1 MFLNLIAGLDSFL
14 FAWAV
19 IENVVGPLYMSRER
33 ETVLVKS
40 KIDDLAENKKVVLA
54 NRTDIDV
61 NIHLS
66 QPEPD
71 SNIN

>member
-1 MFLNLIAGLDSFL
+1 
-14 FAWAV
+14 
-19 IENVVGPLYMSRER
+19 MSRER

-61 NIHLS
+61 NIRLS

>member
-1 MFLNLIAGLDSFL
+1 MH
-14 FAWAV
+14 
-19 IENVVGPLYMSRER
+19 MSRER
-33 ETVLVKS
+33 KTVLVKS

-66 QPEPD
+66 QLGPD
-71 SNIN
+71 TNIN

>member
-1 MFLNLIAGLDSFL
+1 
-14 FAWAV
+14 
-19 IENVVGPLYMSRER
+19 MSRER
-33 ETVLVKS
+33 KTVLVKS

-66 QPEPD
+66 QPGPD
-71 SNIN
+71 TNIN

>member
-1 MFLNLIAGLDSFL
+1 
-14 FAWAV
+14 
-19 IENVVGPLYMSRER
+19 MSRER

-40 KIDDLAENKKVVLA
+40 KTDDLAENKKVVLA

-71 SNIN
+71 SNINLAF

>member
-1 MFLNLIAGLDSFL
+1 
-14 FAWAV
+14 
-19 IENVVGPLYMSRER
+19 MSRER

-71 SNIN
+71 SNKHKLSFLIFFSAKSLSLLSKIKP

>member
-1 MFLNLIAGLDSFL
+1 
-14 FAWAV
+14 
-19 IENVVGPLYMSRER
+19 MSRER

-54 NRTDIDV
+54 NRTYIDV